1 MSEIVFSSARELVR
15 RIKDGELS
23 ATEAV
28 QAHLNRIRDIN
39 PKLNAVVQL
48 VEERALKEAQAA
60 DEAQASGKVLG
71 PLHGVPITIKDSL
84 DTEGV
89 VSTGGTT
96 GRATFV
102 PEEDA
107 TVVARLRSAG
117 AIIIG
122 KTNTPEL
129 TLAGETDNLIYGKT
143 NNPYDLARS
152 PGGSSGGAAAII
164 AAGGSPLDIG
174 SDTGGSIRGPAHF
187 CGIAGI
193 KPTSG
198 RVPRTGHIVPYG
210 LGALDSLTQLGP
222 MARFVDDLTLV
233 LPIIVGPDGK
243 DPAIVPMPLLSPDDV
258 DLHSLRIAVHS
269 DNGRVTP
276 VAEMTEAV
284 YSAAKVLEDA
294 GCKITETMPESLKHA
309 TELYDRLNGADG
321 KAWVRRLLNKA
332 GTSEAGWLIERDFR
346 TTAAI
351 SSAEFSE
358 LLEELDE
365 YRSAMLGFMH
375 GYDAI
380 LCPGGALPALPH
392 GTTYHEPYSDYSHT
406 SAYNLTGWPGAVVR
420 GGTNADGMPLGVQV
434 VAHPWREDVTL
445 AVTRYLEDVLGGW
458 QSPPI

>member
-1 MSEIVFSSARELVR
+1 MTELVFSSANELAR
-15 RIKDGELS
+15 QIMDRELS

-28 QAHLNRIRDIN
+28 RAHLDRIRDVN

-48 VEERALKEAQAA
+48 TEERALQEAREA
-60 DEAQASGKVLG
+60 DQLLSRDKILG

-84 DTEGV
+84 DTESV
-89 VSTGGTT
+89 VTTGGTT

-102 PEEDA
+102 PREDA

-117 AIIIG
+117 AILIG

-129 TLAGETDNLIYGKT
+129 TLNGETDNLIYGRT
-143 NNPYDLARS
+143 NNPYDLDRS

-174 SDTGGSIRGPAHF
+174 SDTGGSIRGPAHN

-198 RVPRTGHIVPYG
+198 RVPRTGHIIPYG

-222 MARFVDDLTLV
+222 MARRVQDLILV

-243 DPAIVPMPLLSPDDV
+243 DPAIVPMPLLSPDSV
-258 DLHSLRIAVHS
+258 ELKNMRIAVHS
-269 DNGRVTP
+269 FNGLLAP
-276 VAEMTEAV
+276 VAEMTDAV
-284 YSAAKVLEDA
+284 NSAAKVLSEA
-294 GCKITETMPESLKHA
+294 GCNVTEGIPESLKR
-309 TELYDRLNGADG
+309 TSELFERLDSADG
-321 KAWVRRLLNKA
+321 RTWVRRLLRKA
-332 GTSEAGWLIERDFR
+332 GTTQVSQVMERQLEGVEAV
-346 TTAAI
+346 
-351 SSAEFSE
+351 SSAEFSA

-365 YRSAMLGFMH
+365 FRSSMLTFME

-380 LCPGGALPALPH
+380 LCPAGSHQALPH
-392 GTTYHEPYSDYSHT
+392 GWTYREEYRDFSHT

-420 GGTNADGMPLGVQV
+420 GGTSADGMPLGVQV
-434 VAHPWREDVTL
+434 VAHPWREDVAL
-445 AVTRYLEDVLGGW
+445 AVIEHLEEALGGW
-458 QSPPI
+458 QAPSI